1 MDADVAAFLERFRA
15 FGAAP
20 GVATYL
26 ALFHSEA
33 TLFDSGMERPLGVPE
48 IPAHIEGIL
57 KLVPDFRMV
66 PERWRARGA
75 TLFVEARNAGTLGP
89 APASW
94 PSVYGMDL
102 RGDRVLRGRRY
113 YDRRPL
119 FARLGAA
126 LPALPGFAAVAHG
139 PGDEPGDEVLESTP
153 VAASPEGFVEAM
165 AAGRARRRPWPALAR
180 ALPELSASVA
190 QWAGD
195 DELVFVEWEA
205 RGKISGAPFLLGVVE
220 RFDRRGD
227 GVRVRACFDSLALA
241 TRLAAATAG

>member
-1 MDADVAAFLERFRA
+1 VDTDAAAFLERFRA

-26 ALFHSEA
+26 ALFHPEA

-48 IPAHIEGIL
+48 IPEHIEGIV

-66 PERWRARGA
+66 PERWRGRGS
-75 TLFVEARNAGTLGP
+75 TLFVEARNSGTLGCGP
-89 APASW
+89 MQW
-94 PSVYGMDL
+94 RSVYCMDL

-126 LPALPGFAAVAHG
+126 LPALPGIGAG
-139 PGDEPGDEVLESTP
+139 DDEPGDEPLEP
-153 VAASPEGFVEAM
+153 APAATSAESFVESV
-165 AAGRARRRPWPALAR
+165 AAGRTRRRPWPALAR
-180 ALPELSASVA
+180 ALPGLSASVA

-205 RGKISGAPFLLGVVE
+205 SGKVGGVLFPLGVVE
-220 RFDRRGD
+220 RFDRRG
-227 GVRVRACFDSLALA
+227 GAAAGARAYLDTLALA
-241 TRLAAATAG
+241 TRLAAAAAG

>member
-26 ALFHSEA
+26 ALFHPEA
-33 TLFDSGMERPLGVPE
+33 TLFDSGMQRPLGVPE
-48 IPAHIEGIL
+48 IPEHIEGIL
-57 KLVPDFRMV
+57 KLVPDLRMV
-66 PERWRARGA
+66 PERWRWRGP
-75 TLFVEARNAGTLGP
+75 TLFVEARNSGTLGP
-89 APASW
+89 GPMQW
-94 PSVYGMDL
+94 GSVYCMDL

-126 LPALPGFAAVAHG
+126 LPELPGAG
-139 PGDEPGDEVLESTP
+139 SGDGEGADEVLESAP

-165 AAGRARRRPWPALAR
+165 AASRARRRPWPALGR
-180 ALPELSASVA
+180 ALAELSASVA

-195 DELVFVEWEA
+195 DELVFVEWEV
-205 RGKISGAPFLLGVVE
+205 RGKISGAPFPLGVVE

-227 GVRVRACFDSLALA
+227 GVRVRACFDTLALA
-241 TRLAAATAG
+241 TRLAAAAAAG